1 MEFSFM
7 STNRNTYS
15 ASLKAKVAVAAVKQE
30 KTISQLASQFN
41 VHPLVVSKWK
51 AQLLNRSEEIF
62 QDGRKK
68 PPTDQPDPDSLY
80 RKIGQLEMELD
91 WLKKKTDTFD

>member
-1 MEFSFM
+1 MGK
-7 STNRNTYS
+7 NRNSYTS
-15 ASLKAKVAVAAVKQE
+15 AFKAKVAISAVKQE
-30 KTISQLASQFN
+30 KTISQLAAQFN

-51 AQLLNRSEEIF
+51 SQLLTRSEEIF

-68 PPTDQPDPDSLY
+68 PPADQPDTDSLY

-91 WLKKKTDTFD
+91 WLKKKIGSFD

>member
-1 MEFSFM
+1 MVKK
-7 STNRNTYS
+7 RNTYS
-15 ASLKAKVAVAAVKQE
+15 AAFKAKVAVAAVKQE
-30 KTISQLASQFN
+30 KTISQLAAQFK

-51 AQLLNRSEEIF
+51 SQLLTRSEEIF

-68 PPTDQPDPDSLY
+68 PPTDQPDSDSLY